1 MKSMNQEAKDS
12 LNEVAQK
19 LFKEAQ
25 AKKRQSDELLL
36 SAKVLEDTAKQLSK
50 EIDGIKVVDTVV
62 ASDSSAN

>member
-19 LFKEAQ
+19 LLKEAQ

-50 EIDGIKVVDTVV
+50 EIDGIKVVDNVV
-62 ASDSSAN
+62 ASDASAN

>member
-19 LFKEAQ
+19 LLKEAQ

-50 EIDGIKVVDTVV
+50 ELDGIKVVDTVV

>member
-19 LFKEAQ
+19 LLKEAQ

-62 ASDSSAN
+62 ASDSSTN